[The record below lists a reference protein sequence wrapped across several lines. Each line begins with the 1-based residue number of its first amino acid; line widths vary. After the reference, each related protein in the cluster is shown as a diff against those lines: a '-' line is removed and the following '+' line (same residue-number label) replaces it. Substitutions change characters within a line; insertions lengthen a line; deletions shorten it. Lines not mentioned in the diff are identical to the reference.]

1 MTFMRDYWVFTFIC
15 FSLLLATDQ
24 LVFSGKYRHQMWLEI
39 RAETQV
45 VSVPAFDLLE
55 KNVE

>member
-24 LVFSGKYRHQMWLEI
+24 IVFSGKYRHQMWLEI
-39 RAETQV
+39 RSETQI
-45 VSVPAFDLLE
+45 VSVPAFDMLG